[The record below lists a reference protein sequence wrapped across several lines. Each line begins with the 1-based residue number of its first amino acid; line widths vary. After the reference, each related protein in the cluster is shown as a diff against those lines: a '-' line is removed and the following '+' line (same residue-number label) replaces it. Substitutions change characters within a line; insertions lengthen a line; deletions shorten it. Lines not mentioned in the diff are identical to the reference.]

1 MADATQIYQVHP
13 NPEEITDVLGKR
25 LTATVGTLNEDGSV
39 HLGYVAL
46 RAETQKEISG
56 SYDDVW
62 LPNED

>member
-1 MADATQIYQVHP
+1 
-13 NPEEITDVLGKR
+13 VLGKR